1 MPMDHSPMAG
11 DGGHALEQRVRQV
24 VADVLAVDVAEVTI
38 GGALAKDWESVQA
51 LNIAMGVEQEF
62 GIQLSAE
69 ELGRMTDLASI
80 VAVLSARR

>member
-1 MPMDHSPMAG
+1 MAG